1 MSPER
6 AYTVEPVVSTD
17 ESGEP
22 TIQDFSVV
30 SSSNR
35 QDPNAWQDDW
45 VMDSEGKYHHMFEN
59 VELEDESSS
68 HSSFDEEA
76 YISSLYEANPQLADA
91 IEWGTDNLTQD
102 QLSVYNQL
110 VDSSDLNDVNRAVD
124 WILEQYRENANQ
136 VATAEPEN
144 LTDEDESGSYLE
156 DETIERIENLSDE
169 DAEML
174 SDAVDDLS
182 NTAPMGVEAANYWLD
197 FAQQADESGNAVASL
212 VATATAAYH
221 RGELSAE
228 EAISECLNQC
238 DLQELADVYRQLNGP
253 KY

>member
-1 MSPER
+1 MPPDK
-6 AYTVEPVVSTD
+6 AFTVEPVVS
-17 ESGEP
+17 ESGSGEQI
-22 TIQDFSVV
+22 TDFSVV

-59 VELEDESSS
+59 VELEDETSS

-76 YISSLYEANPQLADA
+76 YISSLYDANPQLANA
-91 IEWGTDNLTQD
+91 IEWGTENLTED
-102 QLSVYNQL
+102 QLEIYNKL
-110 VDSSDLNDVNRAVD
+110 VDSSDLNDVNRAVE
-124 WILEQYRENANQ
+124 WILEQYIENANQ
-136 VATAEPEN
+136 VATAEPETS
-144 LTDEDESGSYLE
+144 TDDESGSYLE

-182 NTAPMGVEAANYWLD
+182 ATEPMGFEAANHWLD

-238 DLQELADVYRQLNGP
+238 DLQELAAVYQQLNGP